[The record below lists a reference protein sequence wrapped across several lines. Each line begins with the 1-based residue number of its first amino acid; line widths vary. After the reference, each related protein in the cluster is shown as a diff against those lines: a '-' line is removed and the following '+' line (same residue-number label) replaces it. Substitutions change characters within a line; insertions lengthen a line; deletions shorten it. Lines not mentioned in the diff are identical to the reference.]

1 MNLTS
6 LNTQLLKEKNFFCLC
21 KKHISLLLCCF
32 CFIVSLHSQNNTTNL
47 YVAQNTKAVGLQNT
61 YTKTSKQKNIKIFI
75 KDNTL
80 SCGLNQLT
88 NAQLIVVEVKRKFQT
103 KISKQIIA
111 ALAQKQ
117 TTLYI
122 KKNTLTYNL
131 EALSNSTIVDV
142 SNAVFLKKDSKK
154 AKAPIYILKRSTKKK
169 ADNTSTYQ
177 FKPLPF
183 QNSLFGFNYFIKS
196 HFALI
201 SVSSLRHPKT
211 KQQQLS
217 VKYYLMAS
225 VIDAYLVIL
234 QNSKVQLN
242 TNFSTRNSLIGLA
255 SFYSRPTPLLFGA
268 NC

>member
-103 KISKQIIA
+103 KISKQII
-111 ALAQKQ
+111 
-117 TTLYI
+117 
-122 KKNTLTYNL
+122 
-131 EALSNSTIVDV
+131 V
-142 SNAVFLKKDSKK
+142 
-154 AKAPIYILKRSTKKK
+154 AKA
-169 ADNTSTYQ
+169 
-177 FKPLPF
+177 
-183 QNSLFGFNYFIKS
+183 
-196 HFALI
+196 
-201 SVSSLRHPKT
+201 KT
-211 KQQQLS
+211 KQKHTTNHVFFSSLDGNS
-217 VKYYLMAS
+217 HWYKIRHCRNLMVPVYRTGSKNSTRKKYFPAVS
-225 VIDAYLVIL
+225 KFNT
-234 QNSKVQLN
+234 NSLNSLKTTIRKQLN
-242 TNFSTRNSLIGLA
+242 TQKFYSTGSALPYCLA
-255 SFYSRPTPLLFGA
+255 NLYSRPPPNHTKYA
-268 NC
+268 ITAIA